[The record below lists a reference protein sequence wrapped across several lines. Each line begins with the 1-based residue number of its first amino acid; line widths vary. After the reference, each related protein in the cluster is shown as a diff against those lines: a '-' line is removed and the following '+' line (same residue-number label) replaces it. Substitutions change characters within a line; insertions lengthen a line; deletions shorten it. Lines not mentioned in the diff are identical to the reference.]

1 MEPILT
7 EDKIKPFRL
16 VKYFAYTGLVVIF
29 LVTLILSLLNTHWV
43 KSMQRKK
50 SEDYAHV
57 MIENLNHQIFLQFI
71 IPVGLMY
78 NKIQLSNR
86 EQFERMDK
94 VVRSTMHSFK
104 AETVNI
110 YSMDNEIS
118 YSFDKFLIG
127 RKNYG
132 GTGYLQAKSGKWNSR
147 LIQRGNFLQIMLGF
161 PKEVRLITF
170 APLRWEPQL
179 GKITGPILGVV
190 EIVQDL
196 SGDYKTIFHIQILV
210 LLTCTVLMGALFVV
224 LVFVVKRGEGII
236 QKRAMERLR
245 LKERLAHAERLSSL
259 GEMAAGISHEIRNPL
274 GIIRSSAE
282 LLKKKIAKIDPQN
295 TFPDIIVEEATRLNR
310 IITDFINYAKP
321 RDPNVALCRVE
332 EILDKNI
339 TYLEAQNKEQG
350 YVIKKNFQNHLPEI
364 MADSAMLYQ
373 SFLNIL
379 INAMQSMPDGGRILV
394 EVSSNDH
401 WLTVHFDDEGQGIPS
416 DNLDKIWD
424 PFFTT
429 KEQGTGLGLG
439 IVKNIIESHGGSIQI
454 VNRPVCGT
462 RVTIE
467 LPVKRATN
475 GKDGDRVETG
485 SDQGISEAA
494 GPKIVDKLQ

>member
-1 MEPILT
+1 LTIKVSILISTMDPKLT

-16 VKYFAYTGLVVIF
+16 VKYFAYAGLVVIF

-71 IPVGLMY
+71 IPVGLMF

-110 YSMDNEIS
+110 YSMDNEVS
-118 YSFDKFLIG
+118 YSFDQYLIG

-132 GTGYLQAKSGKWNSR
+132 GTGYLQARSGKWNSR
-147 LIQRGNFLQIMLGF
+147 LVQRGNFLQILMGF

-179 GKITGPILGVV
+179 GKITGPVLGVV
-190 EIVQDL
+190 EIVQDI
-196 SGDYKTIFHIQILV
+196 SEDYKTIFQIQILV
-210 LLTCTVLMGALFVV
+210 IITCTVLMGALFAI

-282 LLKKKIAKIDPQN
+282 LLKKKIAEIDPQN
-295 TFPDIIVEEATRLNR
+295 TFADIIVEEASRLNR

-321 RDPNVALCRVE
+321 RNPNIALCRVE
-332 EILDKNI
+332 EVVDKTI
-339 TYLEAQNKEQG
+339 TFLEVQYKEQG
-350 YVIKKNFQNHLPEI
+350 HVIKKNYQNHLSEI
-364 MADSAMLYQ
+364 MADSTMLYQ

-379 INAMQSMPDGGRILV
+379 INAMQSMPDGGRIRV
-394 EVSSNDH
+394 EISSNDR
-401 WLTVHFDDEGQGIPS
+401 WLTVHFDDEGQGIPPE
-416 DNLDKIWD
+416 NLDKIWD
-424 PFFTT
+424 T
-429 KEQGTGLGLG
+429 
-439 IVKNIIESHGGSIQI
+439 S
-454 VNRPVCGT
+454 
-462 RVTIE
+462 
-467 LPVKRATN
+467 
-475 GKDGDRVETG
+475 
-485 SDQGISEAA
+485 
-494 GPKIVDKLQ
+494 

>member
-1 MEPILT
+1 MEPKLP
-7 EDKIKPFRL
+7 EDKLKPFRL
-16 VKYFAYTGLVVIF
+16 VKYFAFSGLVVIF
-29 LVTLILSLLNTHWV
+29 LATIIFSALNTHWV

-57 MIENLNHQIFLQFI
+57 MIENLNHQVFVQFI
-71 IPVGLMY
+71 IPMGLMY
-78 NKIQLSNR
+78 GKIQLSNP
-86 EQFERMDK
+86 EQFERMDN
-94 VVRSTMHSFK
+94 VVRSTMHSFEVDK
-104 AETVNI
+104 INI

-118 YSFDKFLIG
+118 YSFDKYLIG
-127 RKNYG
+127 RRNYG
-132 GTGYLQAKSGKWNSR
+132 GTGYLQARSGKWNHK
-147 LIQRGNFLQIMLGF
+147 LVQRGNFLQILLGV
-161 PKEVRLITF
+161 PKKAQLITF

-179 GKITGPILGVV
+179 GKISGQILGVI
-190 EIVQDL
+190 EIAQDL
-196 SGDYKTIFHIQILV
+196 SEDYKTIFQIQILV
-210 LLTCTVLMGALFVV
+210 IITSTLLMGALFVV

-236 QKRAMERLR
+236 QRRAMERLR

-282 LLKKKIAKIDPQN
+282 LLKKKIAKVDPQN
-295 TFPDIIVEEATRLNR
+295 TFPDIIVEEANRLNS

-321 RDPNVALCRVE
+321 RNPNLSPCRVE
-332 EILDKNI
+332 DIIEKNL
-339 TYLEAQNKEQG
+339 TFLEVQNKEKG
-350 YVIKKNFQNHLPEI
+350 HIIKTNYQDSLPDI

-379 INAMQSMPDGGRILV
+379 LNAMQSMPDGGRILV

-401 WLTVHFDDEGQGIPS
+401 RITIHFDDEGQGIPPE
-416 DNLDKIWD
+416 NMNKIWD

-454 VNRPVCGT
+454 VNRPVVGA
-462 RVTIE
+462 RVTVE
-467 LPVKRATN
+467 LPLKPEV
-475 GKDGDRVETG
+475 
-485 SDQGISEAA
+485 SHEAP
-494 GPKIVDKLQ
+494 PKERPAERN

>member
-1 MEPILT
+1 MDAKLT

-50 SEDYAHV
+50 SEDYAHA

-71 IPVGLMY
+71 IPVGLMF

-104 AETVNI
+104 AEMVNI

-118 YSFDKFLIG
+118 YSFDQYLIS

-132 GTGYLQAKSGKWNSR
+132 GTGYLQAKSGKWNSK
-147 LIQRGNFLQIMLGF
+147 LVQRGNFLQILLGF

-170 APLRWEPQL
+170 APLRWETQL

-190 EIVQDL
+190 EIVQDI
-196 SGDYKTIFHIQILV
+196 SEDYQTIFHIQILV
-210 LLTCTVLMGALFVV
+210 IITCTVLMGALFAV

-282 LLKKKIAKIDPQN
+282 LLKKKIAEIDPQN
-295 TFPDIIVEEATRLNR
+295 TFPDIIVEEASRLNR

-321 RDPNVALCRVE
+321 RNPNMAGCRVE
-332 EILDKNI
+332 EVVDKNI
-339 TYLEAQNKEQG
+339 TFLEAQNKEKG

-364 MADSAMLYQ
+364 MADSGMLYQ

-394 EVSSNDH
+394 EISSNDH

-416 DNLDKIWD
+416 ENLDKIWD

-439 IVKNIIESHGGSIQI
+439 IVKNIVESHGGSIQI

-467 LPVKRATN
+467 LPVKPQTDGVVEKDAEATE
-475 GKDGDRVETG
+475 G
-485 SDQGISEAA
+485 QSEAKA
-494 GPKIVDKLQ
+494 PLPR